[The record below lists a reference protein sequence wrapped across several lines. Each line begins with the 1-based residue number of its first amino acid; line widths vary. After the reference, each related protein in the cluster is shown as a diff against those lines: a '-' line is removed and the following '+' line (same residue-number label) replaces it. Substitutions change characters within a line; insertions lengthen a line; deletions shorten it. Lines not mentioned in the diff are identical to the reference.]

1 MCSQVEC
8 FQDLPMH
15 HLHHLCST
23 TLGSVHNIWKVSC
36 SHRCGWK
43 SLAGLL
49 DREHRLIRD
58 DLRVEQIVSVVSLI
72 SREDCT
78 GDGQSIG
85 DQGGEVDR
93 RDFAGIAIGEDHG

>member
-15 HLHHLCST
+15 HLHHFCST
-23 TLGSVHNIWKVSC
+23 ALGSVHSIWKVSC

-58 DLRVEQIVSVVSLI
+58 DLRVEQIVLVVSLI
-72 SREDCT
+72 SREENVLET
-78 GDGQSIG
+78 GRAEETREEKWVEEVL
-85 DQGGEVDR
+85 QGLQ
-93 RDFAGIAIGEDHG
+93 